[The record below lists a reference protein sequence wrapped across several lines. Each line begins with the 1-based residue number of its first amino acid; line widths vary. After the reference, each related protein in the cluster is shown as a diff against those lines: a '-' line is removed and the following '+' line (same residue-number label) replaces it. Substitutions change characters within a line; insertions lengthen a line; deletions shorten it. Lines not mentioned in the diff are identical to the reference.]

1 MALKIRLSRI
11 GTKHKPVYRVVVT
24 EERYRRDGAA
34 TEILGTYTPEAK
46 GNTLQIDLAR
56 VDYWHSKGARPT
68 DTMRALIKKERRR
81 QAAVAA
87 AAPAAAPAAAA
98 PAAAAPATIAPAPA
112 AAEPAVATAAPAAP
126 AAATPAPAI

>member
-11 GTKHKPVYRVVVT
+11 GTKHKPIYRVVVT

-46 GNTLQIDLAR
+46 GNPLQIDLTR
-56 VDYWHSKGARPT
+56 VDYWFGKGARPT
-68 DTMRALIKKERRR
+68 DTMHALIKKERRR

-87 AAPAAAPAAAA
+87 APVAAAA
-98 PAAAAPATIAPAPA
+98 PAA
-112 AAEPAVATAAPAAP
+112 TA
-126 AAATPAPAI
+126 

>member
-56 VDYWHSKGARPT
+56 VDHWFGKGARPT
-68 DTMRALIKKERRR
+68 DTMKALIKKERRR
-81 QAAVAA
+81 QAAIAAVAPVA
-87 AAPAAAPAAAA
+87 GSPAAAA
-98 PAAAAPATIAPAPA
+98 PALPAT
-112 AAEPAVATAAPAAP
+112 
-126 AAATPAPAI
+126 

>member
-46 GNTLQIDLAR
+46 GNPLDIDLLR
-56 VDYWHSKGARPT
+56 VDYWYSKGARPT
-68 DTMRALIKKERRR
+68 DTMNALIKKERRR
-81 QAAVAA
+81 QAALAA
-87 AAPAAAPAAAA
+87 TAPAAAA
-98 PAAAAPATIAPAPA
+98 TSAPAVSAPATA
-112 AAEPAVATAAPAAP
+112 
-126 AAATPAPAI
+126 